1 MKRGL
6 LALALLAAAVFASAA
21 LAITY
26 GEPDDGRHPYV
37 GALVGT
43 FSSGTFPYCSGTL
56 ISPTVFL
63 TAAHCA
69 EGDRVTVTFDEVYSS
84 SSKLHA
90 GTWHQH
96 PGYYNAEGNPLDVA
110 VVVFDKPVRGVTP
123 ARLPTE
129 NLLSQM
135 KAAGTLNK
143 STQFTSV
150 GYGATEDDPPHGDFD
165 FNFPDARMFSI
176 GFYNA
181 LGPGY
186 LRISQNPHTGSG
198 GTCYG
203 DSGGP
208 QFLGGEDSNLVVSVT
223 VTGDVFCK
231 STNVVQRI
239 DIPEVRSF
247 LAQHVALP

>member
-1 MKRGL
+1 VKR
-6 LALALLAAAVFASAA
+6 ALAFLAVAAAVLVAGAQ
-21 LAITY
+21 AITY
-26 GEPDDGRHPYV
+26 GQPDDGRHPYV

-43 FSSGTFPYCSGTL
+43 FESGTFPYCSGTL
-56 ISPTVFL
+56 ISSRVFL

-69 EGDRVTVTFDEVYSS
+69 EGDRVTVTFDEVYTSR
-84 SSKLHA
+84 SKLHR

-96 PGYYNAEGNPLDVA
+96 PSYDNNEGNPLDVA
-110 VVVFDKPVRGVTP
+110 VIVFDKPIKGITP

-135 KAAGTLNK
+135 KAAGTLNQ
-143 STQFTSV
+143 STEFTSV

-176 GFYNA
+176 GTFNA

-186 LRISQNPHTGSG
+186 LRLSQNPNTGDA

-208 QFLGGEDSNLVVSVT
+208 QFLGGAESNLVVSIT
-223 VTGDVFCK
+223 VTGDLFCK
-231 STNVVQRI
+231 STNVAQRV
-239 DIPEVRSF
+239 DIPDVRAF
-247 LAQHVALP
+247 LAQFVALP

>member
-1 MKRGL
+1 MKR
-6 LALALLAAAVFASAA
+6 ALAFLAAAAVVLVAGAQ
-21 LAITY
+21 AITY

-43 FSSGTFPYCSGTL
+43 FESGTFPYCSGTL
-56 ISPTVFL
+56 ISSTVFL

-69 EGDRVTVTFDEVYSS
+69 VGDRVTVTFDEVYTSR
-84 SSKLHA
+84 SKLQE

-96 PGYYNAEGNPLDVA
+96 PGYYNSESNPLDVA
-110 VVVFDKPVRGVTP
+110 VVVFDRPIRGITP
-123 ARLPTE
+123 ARVPAE

-135 KAAGTLNK
+135 KAAGTLSK
-143 STQFTSV
+143 TTQFTSV
-150 GYGATEDDPPHGDFD
+150 GYGATEDDPPHGDF
-165 FNFPDARMFSI
+165 NYPDARMFSV
-176 GFYNA
+176 GSFNA

-186 LRISQNPHTGSG
+186 LRLSQNPNTGNG

-208 QFLGGEDSNLVVSVT
+208 QFLGGPDSSLLVSLT

-231 STNVVQRI
+231 STNVTQRV
-239 DIPEVRSF
+239 DIPEVRAF
-247 LAQHVALP
+247 LAKFVALP

>member
-6 LALALLAAAVFASAA
+6 LTLAVLAAAVFASGA

-63 TAAHCA
+63 TAAHCEVGA
-69 EGDRVTVTFDEVYSS
+69 RVSVTFDEQYTSR
-84 SSKLHA
+84 SKLVW

-96 PGYYNAEGNPLDVA
+96 PGYYNNEGNPLDVA
-110 VVVFDKPVRGVTP
+110 VIVFDKPVKGIAP

-135 KAAGTLNK
+135 KAAGTLNG
-143 STQFTSV
+143 STAFTSV
-150 GYGATEDDPPHGDFD
+150 GYGSLEDDPPHGDFD
-165 FNFPDARMFSI
+165 FTYPDARRLSI
-176 GFYNA
+176 GYFNA

-208 QFLGGEDSNLVVSVT
+208 QFLGGADSNLVVSVT

-231 STNVVQRI
+231 STNVAQRI
-239 DIPEVRSF
+239 DVPEVRSF
-247 LAQHVALP
+247 LGQFVPLS